1 VTGVSDVVGLEFEDP
16 AGERLR
22 FEWAADELASFDPEP
37 SADQPVWRLGGELD
51 WDEIEAVRV
60 VSARLDDGRLL
71 AIVALR
77 PPDAEG
83 HGDELVVGA
92 MGAGTDDFAQLHETL
107 LSTEYGADGLPRR
120 IGAELYPSETSIPI
134 RVAGE
139 STASASFDS
148 GGVQR
153 TSASLKLRSA
163 GATGTGALDILRV
176 A

>member
-1 VTGVSDVVGLEFEDP
+1 VTSVSEVVALEFEDP

-22 FEWAADELASFDPEP
+22 FEWAADELASFDPQPAGE
-37 SADQPVWRLGGELD
+37 QPVWRLGGELD

-60 VSARLDDGRLL
+60 LSARLDDGRLL

-77 PPDAEG
+77 GAGGEG
-83 HGDELVVGA
+83 HGDDLVIGA
-92 MGAGTDDFAQLHETL
+92 MGSTEDFAQLHETL

-120 IGAELYPSETSIPI
+120 IGLELYPSEASIPI

-139 STASASFDS
+139 STASASVDT
-148 GGVQR
+148 GGVRR
-153 TSASLKLRSA
+153 TSAALQLRSV
-163 GATGTGALDILRV
+163 GATGTGALDILRP